1 MMSLPTDE
9 KENTMQ
15 KLSSEQ
21 QTVLRNSLA
30 ENPGQILEMLAG
42 QHQCSF
48 EDVINCL
55 PAQLIKKTEG
65 SRFVEIMQAITG
77 WNEAVTFIA
86 HTPDV
91 IAEVTGKIPNGKVGR
106 GFYNFE
112 HAEEGGIHGH
122 IYYENCAAVYLI
134 ERPFMGKDTVSLNFV
149 NRNGGAMFKI
159 FVGRDEAGELKQ
171 NQIQAMRALFA

>member
-1 MMSLPTDE
+1 M
-9 KENTMQ
+9 
-15 KLSSEQ
+15 
-21 QTVLRNSLA
+21 
-30 ENPGQILEMLAG
+30 
-42 QHQCSF
+42 
-48 EDVINCL
+48 
-55 PAQLIKKTEG
+55 
-65 SRFVEIMQAITG
+65 
-77 WNEAVTFIA
+77 
-86 HTPDV
+86 

-122 IYYENCAAVYLI
+122 IYYENCAAIYLI

-171 NQIQAMRALFA
+171 HQIEAMRKLFDAA